1 VEVRDYW
8 RVVWRRRYAIVPL
21 VAVTF
26 VASLLFNLVLPPVYK
41 SETTV
46 HVAAVLPARAPGTP
60 AYYSEEY
67 YRTIHSEYIA
77 DDLGVIVKSQ
87 DFAAKIAE
95 RVKARYGQSLEVKD
109 VVDSIA
115 ATKKVHRTLK
125 ITVAT
130 GNEALTRA
138 IGEAAD
144 DVLRSEAAAYFS
156 RGDTQTVQINVID
169 PPQNP
174 TAPGPIRRLLDVLLH
189 TAVAGVFGIGLAF
202 LLHYTDDR
210 VHDVGDVTRT
220 LSWPVLATIP
230 RDDARHAT
238 QTSTAAL
245 AWNDLVPRRWRKTP
259 AA

>member
-1 VEVRDYW
+1 MEVRDYW

-46 HVAAVLPARAPGTP
+46 HVSAVLPPRIPGTP

-77 DDLGVIVKSQ
+77 DDLSVIVKSQ

-109 VVDSIA
+109 IVDSIVT
-115 ATKKVHRTLK
+115 TKKVHRTLK

-130 GNEALTRA
+130 GNEGLTRT

-144 DVLRSEAAAYFS
+144 DVLRSEAASYFA
-156 RGDTQTVQINVID
+156 RGDTQPVQINVID
-169 PPQNP
+169 PPLRP
-174 TAPGPIRRLLDVLLH
+174 TAPGPVRRLLDVLLH
-189 TAVAGVFGIGLAF
+189 TAVAGVFGMGLAF
-202 LLHYTDDR
+202 LLHYMDDR
-210 VHDVGDVTRT
+210 IQDDGDATRT
-220 LSWPVLATIP
+220 LGWPVLATIP
-230 RDDARHAT
+230 REDAGNGSQA
-238 QTSTAAL
+238 STATL

-259 AA
+259 VA